1 MELETNAIPQAD
13 MLWDVALVP
22 EAILSGKNT
31 ADEIGE
37 YIGAKGQRQG
47 LYYAQAARVLGLVGD
62 VDRKGQIELTS
73 YGRAFAQYDR
83 NSQHQAMRRLL
94 REREPTR
101 SVLQALKNNKSLSRA
116 EIAKVLQSLAPLA
129 ESTAQRRAYTAAG
142 WLTAAGL
149 AHWRDGQLYY
159 HQASSLVTLNR
170 APIRV

>member
-22 EAILSGKNT
+22 EAILNGKNT

-62 VDRKGQIELTS
+62 VDRKGLIELTS

-101 SVLQALKNNKSLSRA
+101 SVLQALKTNKSLSRA

-159 HQASSLVTLNR
+159 HQASSVVTLNR
-170 APIRV
+170 APIRI

>member
-22 EAILSGKNT
+22 EAILKGKTT

-37 YIGAKGQRQG
+37 YIGAKGPRQG
-47 LYYAQAARVLGLVGD
+47 LYYAQAARVLGLVGN

-94 REREPTR
+94 REHEPTR
-101 SVLQALKNNKSLSRA
+101 SVLQALKANKSLTRN
-116 EIAKVLQSLAPLA
+116 EIAHILQSLAPLA

-142 WLTAAGL
+142 WLTSAGL
-149 AHWRDGQLYY
+149 AHWRDGQLHY
-159 HQASSLVTLNR
+159 HQASALTALNR
-170 APIRV
+170 APLRI